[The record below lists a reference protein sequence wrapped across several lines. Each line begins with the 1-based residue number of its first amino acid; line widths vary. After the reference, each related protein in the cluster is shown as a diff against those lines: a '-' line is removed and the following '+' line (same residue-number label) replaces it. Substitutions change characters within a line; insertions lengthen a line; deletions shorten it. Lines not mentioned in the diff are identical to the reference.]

1 MSPGVGGIDQLVD
14 CTSEDQRVEEV
25 GEIAHGL
32 AVVSLTLSLSLSSH
46 SHLEMREEEVLG
58 IT

>member
-14 CTSEDQRVEEV
+14 STSKDQRIEEV

-32 AVVSLTLSLSLSSH
+32 AVVPLTLSLSLSSH
-46 SHLEMREEEVLG
+46 SHLEMRGEEV
-58 IT
+58 